1 MRSSLLSFIVL
12 SCVISLFSVSF
23 VFAQL
28 PNFYPYFDRKFYE
41 LGSTGIVTFDVQT
54 YDVAFDISEVR
65 VTLYLPKTDGTT
77 FETEFFGENYG
88 ENPLQ
93 IPADTQISL
102 PFTFKIP
109 DRTDLKSDSFSYL
122 FEIYIR
128 PQNTTTY
135 SHETYGPEEA
145 KAYGEECILYVPQS
159 IPSPIPT
166 IEPTPTPVPMTP
178 TPTPTPALTPEPT
191 EGYDQPADTIRLTA
205 TEVAL
210 IVVTIIAV
218 VLGAIAVWALK
229 RK

>member
-1 MRSSLLSFIVL
+1 MRRSLFSFIVF

-28 PNFYPYFDRKFYE
+28 PTFYPYFDRKFYE
-41 LGSTGIVTFDVQT
+41 LGSTGIVMFDVQT
-54 YDVAFDISEVR
+54 YDVAFDISKVG

-102 PFTFKIP
+102 PFNFKIP
-109 DRTDLKSDSFSYL
+109 DRTDLKSGSFSYL

-166 IEPTPTPVPMTP
+166 NEPTPTPVPMTSPP
-178 TPTPTPALTPEPT
+178 TPTPVLTPAPT

-205 TEVAL
+205 TEIAL

-218 VLGAIAVWALK
+218 GLGAIAVWALK